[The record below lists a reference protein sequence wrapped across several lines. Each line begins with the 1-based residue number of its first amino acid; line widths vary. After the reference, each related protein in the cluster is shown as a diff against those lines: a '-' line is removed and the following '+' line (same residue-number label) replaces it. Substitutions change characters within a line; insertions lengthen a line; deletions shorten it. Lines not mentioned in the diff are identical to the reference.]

1 MSLTRSIPLG
11 RILGI
16 PLGLDYSWFLIFA
29 LVTWSLAGSYFP
41 EQYPGWG
48 TGLYWVIGLAT
59 SLLFFASVLL
69 HELGHSVIALRNGIP
84 VRSITLFIF
93 GGVAQIGREPGSPG
107 VEFRVAIAGPIV
119 SFALAGLFGALGWF
133 AASFAPLAAL
143 ATYLAYINASLGLF
157 NLIPGFPLDGGRV
170 FRAIVWRVTHG
181 FRRATEIAGA
191 AGNLFA
197 WLFIFWGVWQ
207 MFGGN
212 FAGGLWI
219 AFIGWFLQNAATAS
233 VQQMTLERL
242 LTGHTVGEIMTRE
255 CPTVAPEV
263 TLEQLVHDH
272 ILTTG
277 RRFFPVARA
286 GRVEGLLTLHHV
298 KEISRDRWATTTVA
312 QAMTPLVQLRIAH
325 PGDGLWKAMQEMT
338 ADGVNQLPVIDAAN
352 GELAGVLARD
362 NVLTFVR
369 TLAEVGV

>member
-16 PLGLDYSWFLIFA
+16 PVGLDYSWFLVFA
-29 LVTWSLAGSYFP
+29 LITWSLASAYFP
-41 EQYPGWG
+41 DQYPGWS
-48 TGLYWVIGLAT
+48 TGLYWTVGLAT

-84 VRSITLFIF
+84 VQSITLFIF
-93 GGVAQIGREPGSPG
+93 GGVAQISREPGSPG
-107 VEFRVAIAGPIV
+107 VEFRVAIAGPLA
-119 SFALAGLFGALGWF
+119 SFALAGLFYVLGWF
-133 AASFAPLAAL
+133 GASITPLAAL
-143 ATYLAYINASLGLF
+143 ATYLAYINGSLGLF

-170 FRAIVWRVTHG
+170 FRAIVWRVTNS

-191 AGNLFA
+191 AGNFFA
-197 WLFIFWGVWQ
+197 WLFIVWGVWQ
-207 MFGGN
+207 MFSGN
-212 FAGGLWI
+212 FANGVWI

-233 VQQMTLERL
+233 VNQMTLERL

-255 CPTVAPEV
+255 CPTVEPGV
-263 TLEQLVHDH
+263 TLDQLLHDH

-277 RRFFPVARA
+277 RRYFPVARA
-286 GRVEGLLTLHHV
+286 GRIEGLLTLHHL
-298 KEISRDRWATTTVA
+298 KQIPRERWATTSAA
-312 QAMTPLVQLRIAH
+312 QVMTPLTQLRTTHAN
-325 PGDGLWKAMQEMT
+325 DGLWKAVQEMT
-338 ADGVNQLPVIDAAN
+338 ADGVNQLPVIDATN
-352 GELAGVLARD
+352 GELVGVLARD